1 MNSPKPPHIAIT
13 PQPLAGRQL
22 PADFG
27 RAPLQRSSMGTLQMD
42 SRNLENLWR
51 NPQWTSKLNSEN
63 VSNLIAGARL
73 TASGI

>member
-1 MNSPKPPHIAIT
+1 MNSPKRSHIAIQ

-27 RAPLQRSSMGTLQMD
+27 RASLQRSSMGTLQMD
-42 SRNLENLWR
+42 VRNLEELWR
-51 NPQWTSKLNSEN
+51 SPRWASKINSET
-63 VSNLIAGARL
+63 VSNLVSGARL